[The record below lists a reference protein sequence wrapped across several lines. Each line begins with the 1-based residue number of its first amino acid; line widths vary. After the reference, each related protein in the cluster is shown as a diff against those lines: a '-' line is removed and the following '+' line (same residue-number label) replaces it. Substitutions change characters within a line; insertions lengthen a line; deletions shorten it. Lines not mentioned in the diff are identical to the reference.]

1 MYSQVA
7 PLHVALYEGQVTGLL
22 GPNGAGKSTTIA
34 MLTGL
39 TPPSGGDAIVAGHSL
54 LGSLADCRRCLGVCP
69 QQNVLFPSLTCAEHL
84 RIFAVLKGVPSR
96 DVNREIAKKL
106 REVGLE
112 QKGDARASTLS
123 GGMKRRLQMAM
134 ALIGPSKVVLLDEP
148 TSGLDPRSR
157 RDAWKLI
164 RAAAK
169 GRCVVLTTH
178 FLEEAD
184 LLCDRVCVISDGK
197 LRCAGSPPFLKNTL
211 GGKYALTLTFDD
223 DRESTNRVSTAA
235 HANAALRLVQRYVED
250 AGLSRARGGEA
261 TVELPASAA
270 AAFPAFFAALER
282 ARAGVPEPAPA
293 AEDSAS
299 DNGELNSSLG
309 VRDNPEVPVR
319 LRGYGVSMTT
329 LEEIFLRL
337 AEDDRRREEEETD
350 DATND
355 VSRGDAAVTI
365 GCMPARR
372 ERRYMTIGEGN
383 GSTSDRR
390 VSAGNSRLEVEL
402 ADVSPVYDPD
412 ADVERG
418 KEEKDE
424 GNEDSDPDDDLV
436 VDVTNRKW
444 LKRKGDLRE
453 MLRKRWIIARRD
465 RRGFLFQIVLPVLV
479 NIAVMC
485 VLFLEVNPAGPSR
498 EMTACMF
505 TESTGGHAV
514 PELTRVPVAAG
525 VNSSV
530 AAAGLAAAISSERGW
545 IAGPPPTGL
554 HPQADGS
561 RHHSEPFGAE
571 PGHEVNGCVLGES
584 LPASVKDSHDISEW
598 LLETQGEDPTVSGAP
613 RFMAIVAGDPK
624 APTLNYTH
632 CVAAAGHDTAWRFA
646 ENVTYEFAKVASVGE
661 EDAKFYAT
669 AAGSAVRALERY
681 GNEPIMFLHN
691 TSSHHAVPAAMAA
704 THSAAMRN
712 ITGVPDAHVTASS
725 HPLPLTREEEASLRV
740 WMNTLAAFFL
750 LLPFSYLAATYAAF
764 VVKERATQA
773 MLLQLASGCDY
784 RVYWLGAAIWEWLN
798 HALVCFATW
807 IFFFIFDLTSVVGTT
822 DKAFCTL
829 VLLLAYGAAAVPL
842 SFIYSLG
849 FTDHAQTIVALSVV
863 NFFTGFVLVN
873 LDYVMR
879 TSEHAGTA
887 KTGEGL
893 AHVWRIFP
901 PFLLG
906 EGLIMIS
913 TSEFAIDV
921 SERDEDES
929 WLDTFSSTG
938 DKPSPFEWELA
949 GRPVFLLL
957 IQSVGYFGL
966 LCFLHG
972 SSAWARQKGIG
983 PGAALTRRAASI
995 RGRRGGGGAHTEDE
1009 DEDVRAEAE
1018 AVDAAE
1024 PGTYDVAIDGLV
1036 KAYRTRANGPGSSS
1050 SARGSPSENEDPS
1063 LLSDEP
1069 PRGSEGDRSQPAS
1082 GDWSLTCG
1090 VRSGV
1095 RTRVAVDRLS
1105 LGIRRGERF
1114 GLLGVNGAGKST
1126 TLKVLCGD
1134 HPPTA
1139 GSVTVCGL
1147 SVTGDLSK
1155 VQRVIGYCPQFDP
1168 LLELMTGRET
1178 ARMYAMLKGVPAR
1191 DADAAAD
1198 AVLRSVGLRKFAD
1211 RPCGTILFLF
1221 PYGQSE

>member
-1 MYSQVA
+1 
-7 PLHVALYEGQVTGLL
+7 
-22 GPNGAGKSTTIA
+22 
-34 MLTGL
+34 
-39 TPPSGGDAIVAGHSL
+39 
-54 LGSLADCRRCLGVCP
+54 
-69 QQNVLFPSLTCAEHL
+69 
-84 RIFAVLKGVPSR
+84 
-96 DVNREIAKKL
+96 
-106 REVGLE
+106 
-112 QKGDARASTLS
+112 
-123 GGMKRRLQMAM
+123 
-134 ALIGPSKVVLLDEP
+134 
-148 TSGLDPRSR
+148 
-157 RDAWKLI
+157 
-164 RAAAK
+164 
-169 GRCVVLTTH
+169 
-178 FLEEAD
+178 
-184 LLCDRVCVISDGK
+184 
-197 LRCAGSPPFLKNTL
+197 
-211 GGKYALTLTFDD
+211 
-223 DRESTNRVSTAA
+223 
-235 HANAALRLVQRYVED
+235 
-250 AGLSRARGGEA
+250 
-261 TVELPASAA
+261 
-270 AAFPAFFAALER
+270 
-282 ARAGVPEPAPA
+282 
-293 AEDSAS
+293 
-299 DNGELNSSLG
+299 
-309 VRDNPEVPVR
+309 
-319 LRGYGVSMTT
+319 
-329 LEEIFLRL
+329 
-337 AEDDRRREEEETD
+337 
-350 DATND
+350 
-355 VSRGDAAVTI
+355 
-365 GCMPARR
+365 
-372 ERRYMTIGEGN
+372 
-383 GSTSDRR
+383 
-390 VSAGNSRLEVEL
+390 
-402 ADVSPVYDPD
+402 
-412 ADVERG
+412 
-418 KEEKDE
+418 
-424 GNEDSDPDDDLV
+424 
-436 VDVTNRKW
+436 
-444 LKRKGDLRE
+444 
-453 MLRKRWIIARRD
+453 
-465 RRGFLFQIVLPVLV
+465 
-479 NIAVMC
+479 MC
-485 VLFLEVNPAGPSR
+485 FVF
-498 EMTACMF
+498 
-505 TESTGGHAV
+505 
-514 PELTRVPVAAG
+514 
-525 VNSSV
+525 
-530 AAAGLAAAISSERGW
+530 
-545 IAGPPPTGL
+545 
-554 HPQADGS
+554 
-561 RHHSEPFGAE
+561 
-571 PGHEVNGCVLGES
+571 
-584 LPASVKDSHDISEW
+584 
-598 LLETQGEDPTVSGAP
+598 
-613 RFMAIVAGDPK
+613 
-624 APTLNYTH
+624 
-632 CVAAAGHDTAWRFA
+632 
-646 ENVTYEFAKVASVGE
+646 
-661 EDAKFYAT
+661 
-669 AAGSAVRALERY
+669 RY

-712 ITGVPDAHVTASS
+712 ITGIPDAHVTASS
-725 HPLPLTREEEASLRV
+725 HPLPLTTEEEASLRV

-863 NFFTGFVLVN
+863 NFVTGFVLVN

-995 RGRRGGGGAHTEDE
+995 RGRRGGGGAHTEEE
-1009 DEDVRAEAE
+1009 DEDVRAEAD

-1050 SARGSPSENEDPS
+1050 SARGSDPS
-1063 LLSDEP
+1063 LLSDEEP
-1069 PRGSEGDRSQPAS
+1069 TRGSEGDRSQPSS

-1178 ARMYAMLKGVPAR
+1178 ARMYAMLKGIPAR